1 MDGCASWCRL
11 EDDSQ
16 KFSEGVLAE
25 DFVSEDLDFLQDIV
39 LDGRCSPISIKVC
52 LEDKVPC
59 IKIMGSTIDVKS
71 SEYSV
76 DFREGQLGD
85 SDTAKVD
92 SVRDQVD
99 ENVSLALN
107 DEVID

>member
-1 MDGCASWCRL
+1 MHGCASWCRL

-39 LDGRCSPISIKVC
+39 FDGRCSPISIKFC

-59 IKIMGSTIDVKS
+59 IKIMGRITFLDINN
-71 SEYSV
+71 
-76 DFREGQLGD
+76 L
-85 SDTAKVD
+85 AKFKRCD
-92 SVRDQVD
+92 D
-99 ENVSLALN
+99 EFSNAY
-107 DEVID
+107 